1 VSSLRGRLDHWL
13 THDRRVLMMSLA
25 AGLPGVLV
33 SLALLWAGDY
43 SGRLRWTL
51 MLLVVVL
58 WWGVS
63 YGLRDRV
70 RFPLQ
75 TISNLLAAL
84 REEDFSIRARGSRRH
99 DPLGEVLIEVNA
111 LADTLRSQ
119 RMGALD
125 ATGLLRAVMEEI
137 PVAVFAFDP
146 DRRLRLVNRA
156 GERLLARPSERLIGL
171 DAETLGLASSLEH
184 EHPPTIAA
192 TFPGGSGRWE
202 VRNKVFRQGGL
213 PLELLV
219 LTDVSRSLRDEERQA
234 WQRLIRVIGHEINN
248 SLAPIKSIAH
258 SLERLLGRDP
268 KPEDWDADMRSGLA
282 VIGSRADSL
291 GRFTAAYAQLAR
303 LPAPALR
310 EVSIETLVP
319 RAADLERRMAV
330 AVQAGPGVTV
340 QADPDQ
346 IEQLLINIIRNAVD
360 ATLPTGGRVAIG
372 WETSDVHVCIL
383 VEDEGPGLPN
393 TSNLFVPFFTTKPE
407 GSGIGLVLSRQIAEA
422 HGGSLTLENRS
433 PGPGCRAMLTL
444 PLA

>member
-1 VSSLRGRLDHWL
+1 
-13 THDRRVLMMSLA
+13 MSLA